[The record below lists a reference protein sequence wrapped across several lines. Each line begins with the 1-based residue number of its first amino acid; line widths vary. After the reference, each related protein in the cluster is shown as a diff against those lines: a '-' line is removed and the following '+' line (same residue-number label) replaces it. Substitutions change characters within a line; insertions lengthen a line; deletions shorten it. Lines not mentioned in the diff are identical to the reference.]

1 MDLLNVNALTQSA
14 GRHVATLGH
23 INVLVATLFDNV
35 CQLLATGRW
44 FSPATLVFP
53 TNKSHRH
60 DKAEILLKVVLNTI
74 KETIILVFYPD
85 SELTSLYSY
94 SLMLRS

>member
-23 INVLVATLFDNV
+23 INVLDATLCDNV

-44 FSPATLVFP
+44 FSTATLVFS
-53 TNKSHRH
+53 TNKTHRH
-60 DKAEILLKVVLNTI
+60 DMAEILLKVVLTI
-74 KETIILVFYPD
+74 TVTIILVHYPD
-85 SELTSLYSY
+85 SKLTSLYSY